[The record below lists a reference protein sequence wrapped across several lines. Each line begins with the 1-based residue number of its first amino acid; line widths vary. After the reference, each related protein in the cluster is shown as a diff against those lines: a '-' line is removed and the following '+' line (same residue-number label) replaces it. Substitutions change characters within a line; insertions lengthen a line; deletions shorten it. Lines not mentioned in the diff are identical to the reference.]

1 MDLIRRAERA
11 NFKALVL
18 TVDAPYLGR
27 RLASERS
34 KFNLPPHLKYIRLL
48 SLDIFLIKKNL
59 TQVIYNTLF
68 RLANFT
74 AKEGSSF
81 AAIFDS
87 MLDPSLTWKDI
98 DWLKS

>member
-1 MDLIRRAERA
+1 M
-11 NFKALVL
+11 
-18 TVDAPYLGR
+18 
-27 RLASERS
+27 
-34 KFNLPPHLKYIRLL
+34 LL
-48 SLDIFLIKKNL
+48 
-59 TQVIYNTLF
+59 Y
-68 RLANFT
+68 RLANFE